1 MSVTWPTLGGR
12 GVKQPSRRSFAPT
25 ESARTVRK
33 LLLFS
38 VVCYVAA
45 ARFSLDMKFKNT
57 NSSSPLR
64 RFLQFALFTAVSLSG
79 LSAGVAQTA
88 DSKPAAPAPEKKTEP
103 AAKDPKLPFTLR
115 VTNDQIIGL
124 SLKAKD
130 VSLKEIAAELSK
142 QLKIPVLL
150 TSIVEKHM
158 VTVNFSD
165 LVLEPAMQ
173 MLAPQV
179 YIDYEIDTT
188 PGKQPRPVAI
198 YLQGYNE
205 RPPADNAVVKGN
217 SDVMVIEGNTEEDG
231 AEKEEEDPDLL
242 ITFEKGQLSVK
253 SKKQPLVVVLY
264 GIANQLGISLEVKN
278 EVMDPVTVNINKS
291 SVESALQEL
300 GPNIRLYLRADL
312 MVGERRPLRL
322 VLVGPDKKS

>member
-1 MSVTWPTLGGR
+1 
-12 GVKQPSRRSFAPT
+12 
-25 ESARTVRK
+25 
-33 LLLFS
+33 
-38 VVCYVAA
+38 
-45 ARFSLDMKFKNT
+45 MKFKIT
-57 NSSSPLR
+57 NSSSPLLVLR
-64 RFLQFALFTAVSLSG
+64 RLLRLAFFATISVSG
-79 LSAGVAQTA
+79 THAVAQTA
-88 DSKPAAPAPEKKTEP
+88 EPKPAPPPEKKTEQ
-103 AAKDPKLPFTLR
+103 AARDPKLPFTLR

-124 SLKAKD
+124 SLKAQD
-130 VSLKEIAAELSK
+130 VRLKEIAAELSK
-142 QLKIPVLL
+142 RLKIPILL
-150 TSIVEKHM
+150 TSIIEKHM
-158 VTVNFSD
+158 VTVNFTD

-205 RPPADNAVVKGN
+205 RPPADNAVVKN
-217 SDVMVIEGNTEEDG
+217 VSDIMVIEGDTEEGLDG
-231 AEKEEEDPDLL
+231 KKEDDQDLK

-253 SKKQPLVVVLY
+253 SKKHPLIVVLY
-264 GIANQLGISLEVKN
+264 GIANQLGIPVEVKS
-278 EVMDPVTVNINKS
+278 EVTDLVTVNINKL

-312 MVGERRPLRL
+312 MIGDRRPLRL